1 MVQSAAIECIVV
13 KTSKAILTAD
23 IALKFEVTQTG
34 LCEFGLGDR
43 PHSSERALIR
53 ERSVVDFDVIQHK
66 HIALKDIFFDV
77 VEQTGTH
84 MFDMKPLN
92 LSAWVRHA
100 VKTIAEKII
109 GNGDERSFDL

>member
-43 PHSSERALIR
+43 PHRSESALFR
-53 ERSVVDFDVIQHK
+53 ERSVEDFAVTQYLHIASQDFIVDVI
-66 HIALKDIFFDV
+66 
-77 VEQTGTH
+77 
-84 MFDMKPLN
+84 
-92 LSAWVRHA
+92 
-100 VKTIAEKII
+100 
-109 GNGDERSFDL
+109 